1 MRILRAAGW
10 TVFLLDLVVLAQ
22 LGYGI
27 LTQRGGPDADPALRG
42 LTLMLGSG
50 LLGILILLV
59 VSSRL
64 RSTAGLWI
72 SLGCAAVPLLW
83 TAEAI
88 VENMWE

>member
-1 MRILRAAGW
+1 VRILRAAGW

-27 LTQRGGPDADPALRG
+27 LMQRGGPDADAALRG

-64 RSTAGLWI
+64 HSKAGLWI

-83 TAEAI
+83 TVEAI